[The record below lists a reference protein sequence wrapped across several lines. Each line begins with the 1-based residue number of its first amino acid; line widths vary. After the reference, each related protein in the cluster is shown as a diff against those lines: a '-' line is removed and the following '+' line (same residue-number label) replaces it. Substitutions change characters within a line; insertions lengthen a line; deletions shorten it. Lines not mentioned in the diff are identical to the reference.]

1 MHIAF
6 PKKGDLGQTSNYRE
20 IILTSIAAKIYSAL
34 LLNRIQA
41 EMGNIIRRNQKRF
54 RKGCSAIGQILIVR
68 RIIGVKAKYQP
79 HSFSLTSQRHL
90 TLYTERRWKKKYI
103 SLQNTKRN
111 FHSYDNPVQEHQTNV
126 QIPRFRYKLFNI
138 LAGVL

>member
-68 RIIGVKAKYQP
+68 RIIGVKA
-79 HSFSLTSQRHL
+79 R
-90 TLYTERRWKKKYI
+90 
-103 SLQNTKRN
+103 
-111 FHSYDNPVQEHQTNV
+111 
-126 QIPRFRYKLFNI
+126 QIPTTLLFVDI
-138 LAGVL
+138 SKTFDAVH